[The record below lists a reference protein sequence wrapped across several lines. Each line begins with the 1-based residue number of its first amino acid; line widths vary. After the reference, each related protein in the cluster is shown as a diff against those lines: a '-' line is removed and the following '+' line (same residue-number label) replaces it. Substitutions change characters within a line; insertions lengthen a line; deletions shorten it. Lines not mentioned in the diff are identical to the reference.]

1 MKGDVTI
8 STVHKP
14 IAGSQWF
21 KRVSLFLCLLVVATT
36 SEMTAGNPVSTAA
49 TLSSSHKKDFPWESE
64 TLAQAR
70 AGFVTHLTYN
80 ANCGCAVPTPPR
92 GVLDVVEYP
101 SSVGP
106 LAAYL
111 TPDPGDGRKH
121 PAIIW
126 ITGGDDNSIG
136 DVWTPEP
143 ANNDQSAAQYR
154 QAGIVMMYPSL
165 RGGNTNPGRKEGF
178 LGECNDVLAAARFLA
193 AQPYVDPNRIFLGG
207 HSTGGTLALLV
218 AELPNPFRAVFAF
231 GPVVNPVSYG
241 DPSFT
246 PFNTKNAEEVL
257 LRSPGLWLTSVQTP
271 TWIIEGARSPSNIW
285 DLRWMERAPHNSLVH
300 FIALA
305 NYDHFSDLRPT
316 NTKLATSIVVD
327 SGTGTFRVH
336 LG

>member
-1 MKGDVTI
+1 MVGL
-8 STVHKP
+8 
-14 IAGSQWF
+14 
-21 KRVSLFLCLLVVATT
+21 LFCVLLVATT
-36 SEMTAGNPVSTAA
+36 SGLTVGNQLSAGAA
-49 TLSSSHKKDFPWESE
+49 TSSSHKKAYPWESK

-80 ANCGCAVPTPPR
+80 ANCGCPVPKPPAP
-92 GVLDVVEYP
+92 VLDVVDYP

-136 DVWTPEP
+136 DVWTPQP

-165 RGGNTNPGRKEGF
+165 RGGNANPGMKEGF
-178 LGECNDVLAAARFLA
+178 LGECDDVLAAARFLA

-231 GPVVNPVSYG
+231 GPVANPVSYG
-241 DPSFT
+241 DPAFT
-246 PFNTKNAEEVL
+246 PFNTKNTEEVL

-271 TWIIEGARSPSNIW
+271 TWIIEGAKSPSNIGA
-285 DLRWMERAPHNSLVH
+285 LRWMEHAPRDSLVH
-300 FIALA
+300 FVALVDY
-305 NYDHFSDLRPT
+305 NHFSDLRPANREIART
-316 NTKLATSIVVD
+316 IVAD
-327 SGTGTFRVH
+327 PGTGTFRVH
-336 LG
+336 LR